1 MSMFMNAELLLAV
14 SQRNADCAAAI
25 DERRFDE
32 WPKFFTEQGRYRV
45 QGRENHTRGLPL
57 CLIDLQS
64 RAMMHDRV
72 YGITQTIYHQP
83 HYTRHVLGLP
93 RLLSVAQDRA
103 ESETSYAVFR
113 TKPGSLGEGVSEVF
127 QVGRYIDAW
136 VREDELWLIADRLCV
151 ADTELVLNSLIY
163 PI

>member
-1 MSMFMNAELLLAV
+1 MSMEILLAIA
-14 SQRNADCAAAI
+14 QRNADCAAAI

-32 WPKFFTEQGRYRV
+32 WPGFFTEHGRYRV
-45 QGRENHTRGLPL
+45 QGRENHARGLPL

-64 RAMMHDRV
+64 RAMMQDRV

-93 RLLSVAQDRA
+93 RLLNLASDRVQA
-103 ESETSYAVFR
+103 ETSYAVFR
-113 TKPGSLGEGVSEVF
+113 TKPASLGEGTSEVF
-127 QVGRYIDAW
+127 QVGRYIDTW
-136 VREDELWLIADRLCV
+136 VLHGQQWLIEDRLCV